1 MDNINEADRLVR
13 AFAAQLRAERAVS
26 GMTLDALAEAAGVS
40 RRALV
45 NYLDGTRTAS
55 MGLAAMTAIASA
67 LGTDP
72 ATLWRRAAE
81 RV

>member
-55 MGLAAMTAIASA
+55 
-67 LGTDP
+67 P
-72 ATLWRRAAE
+72 W
-81 RV
+81 